1 MPPVIYTCYC
11 KLCQYRRGGTFDIVA
26 DSIDAHLQRAHKIT
40 WRDSEGDTFRD
51 FAKKIKRLIPSLKG
65 EDGVVE
71 VSVEGVVITYD
82 KAGKVWSIIAP
93 LFEISSAGHRITEE
107 ERKEAEAIAERLKRE
122 REELERERERERKRI
137 KYRKKYHRYHKC
149 YGDYFKTKAFHT
161 LQNLSTPSSIERA
174 DFMQLWTEY
183 TTLKTGGNVDT
194 PEFHEVT
201 EELKRHRLWGQPMTK
216 KDLEKL
222 KKDLSLLRLDHSRLC
237 KKCPLRTFC
246 KLSRSAHYL
255 SREILAEE
263 GCVLL
268 QKLFALSP

>member
-1 MPPVIYTCYC
+1 MPPVSYSVVC
-11 KLCQYRRGGTFDIVA
+11 KLCGYRREGALDIII
-26 DSIDAHLQRAHKIT
+26 DSIDKHLSQRHKIT
-40 WRDSEGDTFRD
+40 WRDSEGDIFRD
-51 FAKKIKRLIPSLKG
+51 FMKKVKKLIPQLSG
-65 EDGVVE
+65 EKGVV
-71 VSVEGVVITYD
+71 SACVENTAITYD
-82 KAGKVWSIIAP
+82 KVEKVWSIITP

-122 REELERERERERKRI
+122 REELEKERERERKRI

-174 DFMQLWTEY
+174 DFMQLWVKY

-268 QKLFALSP
+268 QKLFAPSP